1 MSHRV
6 LYIVGNGFDLHHHIK
21 SSYPGFGHYVKSA
34 DPELYDTVEKYFSFN
49 GNWSNLEE
57 ALGRF
62 DADWLLEDS
71 SMFLAPY
78 SSDDEWSDASH
89 HDYQYEV
96 QKVVTA
102 LSNTLK
108 RRFTTW
114 VTTLQIPDSRS
125 FTGTLLN
132 LDRNSLYLTFNYTRT
147 LQRLYGV
154 PTQNVLHIHNEA
166 MSEESDLVLGHER
179 NPSGMNLQNNIANL
193 QDQDPR
199 ITEANEIID
208 QYFSDTY
215 KPAKEIIEKHSAY
228 FGNLKNVEQINVI
241 GHSLS
246 EVDLPYMMEIANKI
260 ERNRVRWVVSYHD
273 KTSIHG
279 LEGVMANLGVS
290 VSLTS
295 FVPISYFER

>member
-1 MSHRV
+1 MNDLV
-6 LYIVGNGFDLHHHIK
+6 LYIVGNGFDLHHQIK
-21 SSYPGFGHYVKSA
+21 SSYSDFGEYVKTV
-34 DPELYDTVEKYFSFN
+34 DPELYETVEEYFSF
-49 GNWSNLEE
+49 GGKWSNLEE

-71 SMFLAPY
+71 SHFLIPY
-78 SSDDEWSDASH
+78 SDEEWSDASH

-96 QKVVTA
+96 EEVVTA

-125 FTGTLLN
+125 FSGPLLN

-154 PTQNVLHIHNEA
+154 PPQNVLHIHNEA
-166 MSEESDLVLGHER
+166 MSEESDLVLGHAR
-179 NPSGMNLQNNIANL
+179 NPGGTKSLNNIADL
-193 QDQDPR
+193 EDQDRR

-208 QYFSDTY
+208 RYFSDTY
-215 KPAKEIIEKHSAY
+215 KSTKEIITKHSAF
-228 FGNLKNVEQINVI
+228 FGNLKAIEQINVM

-246 EVDLPYMMEIANKI
+246 EVDLPYLMEIANSIDKG
-260 ERNRVRWVVSYHD
+260 RVRWVISYQY
-273 KTSIHG
+273 KTCIPG
-279 LEGVMANLGVS
+279 FEGVMANLGIRA
-290 VSLTS
+290 SLTS
-295 FVPISYFER
+295 FIPISHF